1 MASHKKLRTLN
12 IGVNDLKD
20 DATYFCQVKNKKGE
34 KVREELIEITG
45 KELKVLTEMQGFKK
59 GMVRYNKILYY
70 DVIEEKTKISA
81 Q

>member
-1 MASHKKLRTLN
+1 MASHKKLSTLN
-12 IGVNDLKD
+12 IGVDKLKD
-20 DATYFCQVKNKKGE
+20 DAIYFCQVKNKKRQI
-34 KVREELIEITG
+34 VREELIEITG

-70 DVIEEKTKISA
+70 DVIEEKPKISA

>member
-12 IGVNDLKD
+12 IGVDDLKEE
-20 DATYFCQVKNKKGE
+20 AIYFCQVKNKKGE
-34 KVREELIEITG
+34 IVRDELIEITG
-45 KELKVLTEMQGFKK
+45 IELKTLTEMQGFKK

-70 DVIEEKTKISA
+70 DVIEEKPKISA